1 MVDSTSARRT
11 IRVAVTSKHRV
22 GVPGKSGGEEMATE
36 LAALSMELRAIYATA
51 VAAQLALRCQAAE
64 QDLEIA
70 EALRAGVCDALGD
83 RLDEL
88 GAIILR
94 CGDSRTRE

>member
-1 MVDSTSARRT
+1 MADSKFAGRR
-11 IRVAVTSKHRV
+11 IRVSVASKSRAGHTGDV
-22 GVPGKSGGEEMATE
+22 M
-36 LAALSMELRAIYATA
+36 SMELTALCLRLRAIYATA

>member
-1 MVDSTSARRT
+1 MVDSRPTRRT
-11 IRVAVTSKHRV
+11 GRVAISSKRRAASRKN
-22 GVPGKSGGEEMATE
+22 GDEELATE
-36 LAALSMELRAIYATA
+36 LTALSLRLRAIHATA
-51 VAAQLALRCQAAE
+51 VAVQLALRCQAAE

-94 CGDSRTRE
+94 CGNSRSRE

>member
-1 MVDSTSARRT
+1 MVDSRPTRRT
-11 IRVAVTSKHRV
+11 DRVAISSKRRAASRKD
-22 GVPGKSGGEEMATE
+22 GDEELATE
-36 LAALSMELRAIYATA
+36 LTALSLRLRTIHATA

-83 RLDEL
+83 RIREL
-88 GAIILR
+88 GDIMLR
-94 CGDSRTRE
+94 YGDSRSRG